1 VRVVQPDGRRTGAQ
15 GGQPD
20 RDAEE
25 QLVQP
30 GAVGQV
36 VGGEC
41 HAVMLGHNR
50 SMKTVAVA
58 VLGGLLTLAGIALLV
73 LPGPGFVLVA
83 AGLAVLATRFTWARK
98 PLDYAKDKAEQGVHE
113 VGRSP
118 LRAAGA
124 AIAAAALIVLGVL
137 ALAGVDLPFINA
149 LSAVVLILSGLF
161 LVGTI
166 VFARRQDKLETER
179 AHRPAGTPQ
188 GGGAH
193 RAARPS
199 SD

>member
-1 VRVVQPDGRRTGAQ
+1 
-15 GGQPD
+15 
-20 RDAEE
+20 
-25 QLVQP
+25 
-30 GAVGQV
+30 
-36 VGGEC
+36 
-41 HAVMLGHNR
+41 
-50 SMKTVAVA
+50 MKTVVVA

-83 AGLAVLATRFTWARK
+83 AGLAVLATRFSWASK
-98 PLDYAKDKAEQGVHE
+98 PLDYAKDKAEQGIEE
-113 VGRSP
+113 VGKSP

-124 AIAAAALIVLGVL
+124 AVAALVLVALGVL

-166 VFARRQDKLETER
+166 FFARRKEAQDRAR
-179 AHRPAGTPQ
+179 AHRPAGEPQ
-188 GGGAH
+188 GGGSY
-193 RAARPS
+193 RAATPR